1 METSEG
7 MKTALR
13 QQAEA
18 GVLKL
23 LESLQ
28 TLKEGDLKEQEQQVL
43 ATMFT
48 VGRGW
53 MESLLS
59 DGAAGEF
66 LESG

>member
-28 TLKEGDLKEQEQQVL
+28 TLKEGDLKELEQQVM
-43 ATMFT
+43 ATMFA

-53 MESLLS
+53 I
-59 DGAAGEF
+59 F
-66 LESG
+66 H